1 MYGKIELAYDGSE
14 TSKLALSEALK
25 IARLCGA
32 HLQIVHVLD
41 IVSLMSIGTGL
52 TYVPVEMIDAYRV
65 DALKM
70 LETASSEAKAAG
82 VPCETRLLEV
92 QNMSDGVAQS
102 LERDASSYGAQLVVL
117 GTHGRRGVKRALLG
131 SVAEQFVRIAQC
143 PVLLVRDVTR

>member
-1 MYGKIELAYDGSE
+1 MYEKIELAYDGSE
-14 TSKLALSEALK
+14 TSKQALAEALK
-25 IARLCGA
+25 IARLCGG
-32 HLQIVHVLD
+32 HLRIVHVLD
-41 IVSLMSIGTGL
+41 VVSLMSVGTGL
-52 TYVPVEMIDAYRV
+52 TYVPAEMIDAYRE

-70 LETASSEAKAAG
+70 LDAASSEARAAS
-82 VPCETRLLEV
+82 VPCETGVLEV

-102 LERDASSYGAQLVVL
+102 LERDASSYRAQLVVL